1 MYIKINKRSNLKN
14 DEIIL
19 FVLSDYRRKN
29 IISVAALLNE
39 FLEIAIENRDSIQS
53 LLDNIQ
59 NKDWITFN
67 GNSYDLP
74 ILHKYFPLLKV
85 NTHIDLYDLFK
96 KNIYLTFPNY
106 RMETLLKA
114 ENRDL
119 KLKRIEELN
128 TLYKDKNIDQFIS
141 SIENQM
147 AARSEL
153 NDILKQSL
161 RTHSFSFNL
170 GEFRFL
176 LSVHKVSIRK
186 DFLYI
191 ELLSDNKL
199 PEMEFHYHHYSIK
212 TISVRSMEIKTYV
225 YEGIVQDGKI
235 GKVVHSETSE
245 IQQNSLLKDFY
256 PVELEG
262 KLLIHSIEN
271 WTKSILKN
279 IY

>member
-1 MYIKINKRSNLKN
+1 MYIKINKRTNLKK

-29 IISVAALLNE
+29 IISAAALSNE
-39 FLEIAIENRDSIQS
+39 YFEIAIENRNSIQS
-53 LLDNIQ
+53 LVDKIQ

-74 ILHKYFPLLKV
+74 ILRKNFPPIKA
-85 NTHIDLYDLFK
+85 NNHIDLFDLYK
-96 KNIYLTFPNY
+96 KNIYLTFSNY

-128 TLYKDKNIDQFIS
+128 ALYKEKNIDELIS
-141 SIENQM
+141 SIENQL

-153 NDILKQSL
+153 YDIFKQSL
-161 RTHSFSFNL
+161 LSHSFSFDL
-170 GEFRFL
+170 GEFQFL
-176 LSVHKVSIRK
+176 ISIHKVSIQK

-212 TISVRSMEIKTYV
+212 TISDRSMEIKTYI

-235 GKVVHSETSE
+235 GKVIHSETSE

-262 KLLIHSIEN
+262 KLLFHSIEN
-271 WTKSILKN
+271 WTKSILKK
-279 IY
+279 I